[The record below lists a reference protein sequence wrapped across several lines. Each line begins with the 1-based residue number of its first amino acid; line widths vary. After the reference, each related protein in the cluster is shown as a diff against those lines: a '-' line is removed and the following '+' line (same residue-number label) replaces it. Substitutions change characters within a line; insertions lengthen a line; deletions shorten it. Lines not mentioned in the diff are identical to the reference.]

1 MAVNSPF
8 MFFGSP
14 FLPHSLAYDQ
24 EAQLELAHLTLEPVL
39 KLVRD
44 IGCTLVTEGIQDK
57 HPAPLLAL
65 VRSFATDLVRM
76 SLDIGHAMITNRL
89 GGPPTPLQFAVQERD
104 QWWHQLG
111 GMRRHHA
118 LCVWRTFDEHERFR
132 LQGTTIQIERVM
144 VPEQPVAGTM
154 RDQQGRGGNRMYECR
169 GWPASP
175 AQWQP

>member
-1 MAVNSPF
+1 MVVHSPF
-8 MFFGSP
+8 RFFGSP

-39 KLVRD
+39 KLA
-44 IGCTLVTEGIQDK
+44 K
-57 HPAPLLAL
+57 
-65 VRSFATDLVRM
+65 
-76 SLDIGHAMITNRL
+76 DIGHAMITNRL